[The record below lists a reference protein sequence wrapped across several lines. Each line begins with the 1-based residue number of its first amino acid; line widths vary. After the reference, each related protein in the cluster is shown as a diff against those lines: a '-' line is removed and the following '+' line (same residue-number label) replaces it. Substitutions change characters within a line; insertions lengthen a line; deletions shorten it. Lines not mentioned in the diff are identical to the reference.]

1 MATNELMKKV
11 DKIIAMDSE
20 LLKSIP
26 SKYLSKVEDW
36 EIENLAG
43 KSIEKIRKIRDR
55 IKKRVEQLIK
65 EIN

>member
-1 MATNELMKKV
+1 MKKV